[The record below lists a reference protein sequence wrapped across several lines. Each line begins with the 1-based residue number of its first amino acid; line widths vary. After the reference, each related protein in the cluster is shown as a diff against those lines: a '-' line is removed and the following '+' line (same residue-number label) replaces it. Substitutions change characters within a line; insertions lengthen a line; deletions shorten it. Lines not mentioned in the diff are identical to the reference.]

1 MERVFNV
8 ERGGMLVPTPKPTL
22 SHTQFNA
29 RLARFKA
36 KLLKGWSI
44 PPRLSVDDTVELWSG
59 RKKVIY
65 QKAAL
70 SLLQS
75 SVEER
80 DAKLSTF
87 VKAEKINITAKK
99 DPAPRV
105 IQPRDP
111 RYNLELARYLKHT
124 EHKLFNKI
132 DRLFDWNKI
141 GDRTIFKGM
150 DAWDSGKYFHRKA
163 QQYSSPVFIGL
174 DASRFDQHVS
184 DLALGFE
191 HATWKK
197 LCGGDRKFL
206 SKLLGWQMYNK
217 GLARV
222 PDGIIRYSTVGCRMS
237 GDINTSSGNCLI
249 MCALVH
255 SFMHQLGIKKFSLAN
270 NGDDCVLM
278 LNKGK
283 EDLIMSRL
291 PAWFEEMG
299 FTMKVEKPVYH
310 IQQAEFCQTRC
321 LYLDGHWRMVRNLKA
336 ACSKDTYAVTGLTH
350 TNRVKAWVTSVGES
364 GRILNQGMP
373 ILQQFYMAYPDYKV
387 ELDAELQAELD
398 RKRIYSIGHHGD
410 HTITS
415 TTISDESRY
424 QTWLAFGITPE
435 EQQEVEAQLRQWVFG
450 IELGDGFGIP
460 PNLLDVCSTS

>member
-8 ERGGMLVPTPKPTL
+8 ERDGMLVPTPKPTL
-22 SHTQFNA
+22 GPHDFNA
-29 RLARFKA
+29 RLARFGT
-36 KLLKGWSI
+36 KLLEGWSI
-44 PPRLSVDDTVELWSG
+44 PPRLSVNETVELWSG
-59 RKKVIY
+59 RKKIIY

-87 VKAEKINITAKK
+87 VKAEKINITAKR

-150 DAWDSGKYFHRKA
+150 DAWKSGEYFHKKA
-163 QQYSSPVFIGL
+163 SQYSSPVFIGL

-191 HATWKK
+191 HKMWRK
-197 LCGGDRKFL
+197 LCGGDKKDL
-206 SKLLGWQMYNK
+206 KKLLNWQMYNK
-217 GLARV
+217 GIARI
-222 PDGIIRYSTVGCRMS
+222 PDGFIKYSTTGCRMS

-249 MCALVH
+249 MCALVYSYMH
-255 SFMHQLGIKKFSLAN
+255 SLGIKKFSLAN

-278 LNKGK
+278 LQRGK
-283 EDLIMSRL
+283 ESKILATL
-291 PAWFEEMG
+291 PTWFEEMG

-321 LYLDGHWRMVRNLKA
+321 LRINKSWRMVRNLKA
-336 ACSKDTYAVTGLTH
+336 ACSKDTYAVSGLTH
-350 TNRVKAWVTSVGES
+350 DNRVKAWVTSVGEA
-364 GRILNQGMP
+364 GRIQNQGVP
-373 ILQQFYMAYPDYKV
+373 VLQDFYSAYPDYQCELDV
-387 ELDAELQAELD
+387 ELQEELN
-398 RKRIYSIGHHGD
+398 RKRIYSLGHHGD
-410 HTITS
+410 RVIEDTTIT
-415 TTISDESRY
+415 DESRY
-424 QTWLAFGITPE
+424 QCWLAFGITPE

-450 IELGDGFGIP
+450 VGLGSEYGIP
-460 PNLLDVCSTS
+460 AYLLDVCSTS